1 MQPVEKP
8 SRSHSPHCSLLGVH
22 DAGEGMLETRPQ
34 LSQKTQELLPPCQ
47 PVWTLLPMTGSCFF
61 LLTVTSKM
69 HIDFLE
75 AGCMWG
81 PSQKGAWKKWL
92 LGFLVCNTRR
102 QARYVLKWV
111 LHKLN
116 QSFSL
121 TSHFNCDLYVEEFQ
135 IFMSLS
141 LRFAFLA
148 SC

>member
-22 DAGEGMLETRPQ
+22 DAGEGMLETQPQ

-47 PVWTLLPMTGSCFF
+47 PAWTLLPMTGSCFF

-69 HIDFLE
+69 HIDFWKL
-75 AGCMWG
+75 AAC
-81 PSQKGAWKKWL
+81 GALARRVPGKWL

-116 QSFSL
+116 QSVSL

-148 SC
+148 DC